1 MNDRYSRQ
9 ELFLRE
15 KGSFTNKHVLL
26 VGVGALG
33 SALAEMLARAGVGH
47 ITLIDRDY
55 VDWTNLQ
62 RQQLFTEQHAK
73 DRLPKAVAAKQRLEE
88 INSDIQITAI
98 TVDAGPEE
106 LEEVIN
112 KQSPNLLLDGTD
124 NFETRFIINDL
135 SQKYHIPWIYGACVG
150 SQGISFP
157 IIPGVGPCLHC
168 LLDVLPT
175 EGMTCDTTGVI
186 APAVQVTAAYQ
197 GAEAL
202 KILSGK
208 LSDVRRELVAFDLWK
223 NTFSSIRV
231 ASLRKK
237 DCPSCGSQPH
247 YPFLQK
253 ENQTRV
259 AVLCGRETV
268 QIRPPQGRSYQLDE
282 LASLL
287 QKQNID
293 VKSNGF
299 LLSAKLFDY
308 RIVLFQDGRML
319 IHGTKDIA
327 VAKKLY
333 HQLFS

>member
-1 MNDRYSRQ
+1 MKDRYSRQ
-9 ELFLRE
+9 ELFLQE

-33 SALAEMLARAGVGH
+33 SALAEMLARAGVCH
-47 ITLIDRDY
+47 MTLIDRDY
-55 VDWTNLQ
+55 VDWSNLQ

-73 DRLPKAVAAKQRLEE
+73 DGFPKAVAAKQRLEG

-98 TVDAGPEE
+98 TADAGPVE
-106 LEEVIN
+106 LEELIN

-124 NFETRFIINDL
+124 NFETRFMINDL

-150 SQGISFP
+150 SQGISYP
-157 IIPGVGPCLHC
+157 IIPGAGPCFHC
-168 LLDVLPT
+168 LLDMLPV
-175 EGMTCDTTGVI
+175 EGMTCDTAGVI
-186 APAVQVTAAYQ
+186 APAVQMTVAYQ

-208 LSDVRRELVAFDLWK
+208 MEAVRQKLVAFDLWK

-231 ASLRKK
+231 ASLQKK
-237 DCPSCGSQPH
+237 DCPSCGSHPT
-247 YPFLQK
+247 YPFLQR
-253 ENQTRV
+253 ENQTRA
-259 AVLCGRETV
+259 AVLCGRDTV
-268 QIRPPQGRSYQLDE
+268 QIRSPQGRSYQLHE
-282 LASLL
+282 LASML
-287 QKQNID
+287 QKQGID

-299 LLSAKLFDY
+299 LLSANLSDQ

-319 IHGTKDIA
+319 IHGTKDI
-327 VAKKLY
+327 VKAKKLY